1 MVQMCSIKRSKVV
14 VIVEFSI
21 VFFLWRRG
29 KSEGGGCLIVA
40 PSNSWIGNKGLYLYL
55 EKKSQKIVLLGT
67 LKIIQIS
74 YIYIITVN

>member
-1 MVQMCSIKRSKVV
+1 MEAGVNRRGRCM
-14 VIVEFSI
+14 IVE
-21 VFFLWRRG
+21 
-29 KSEGGGCLIVA
+29 
-40 PSNSWIGNKGLYLYL
+40 PSNSWIGNKGLYLYR